1 VDDQPGRN
9 RRNALAWPLA
19 AVPLVVGAVL
29 MWGYELF
36 DQVASNRVVVV
47 SGFVCAVAAIVVV
60 MFLPTVQ
67 PTPDP
72 DGSDLDESDPDDSD
86 LDDSDPDDSDPDDS
100 ETDDSDDLDPDDLDS
115 DDLDL
120 DDPDLDDPDLDD
132 PDLDD
137 PDLLRPATLTWRRRT
152 ATEMLVSGVFGI
164 YAAFVL
170 SIDAWLLA
178 KNPDQEFS
186 CDISAVISCGE
197 VARTWQANLLSFPNA
212 FLGILFESVVLTVST
227 ALVAGVVFPR
237 WFMRCV
243 QALYTVALLFAVW
256 LFTQSYFVI
265 HVLCPW
271 CLLITFT
278 TILVWA
284 GLTRINIRDGH
295 LPTSPGV
302 RRFVVTATYWYLTV
316 AVCAVIVAMILGRY
330 GASLFVD

>member
-1 VDDQPGRN
+1 MDDQPGRN
-9 RRNALAWPLA
+9 LRDAVAWPLG
-19 AVPLVVGAVL
+19 AVLLVVGAVL

-36 DQVASNRVVVV
+36 DGVASNRIVVV

-60 MFLPTVQ
+60 MFLPTSQ
-67 PTPDP
+67 PGDP
-72 DGSDLDESDPDDSD
+72 DLDEPD
-86 LDDSDPDDSDPDDS
+86 LA
-100 ETDDSDDLDPDDLDS
+100 DLDPDLADLDPNDPDLD

-120 DDPDLDDPDLDD
+120 DDS
-132 PDLDD
+132 DLDD
-137 PDLLRPATLTWRRRT
+137 PDLLRPSTPAWRRRT
-152 ATEMLVSGVFGI
+152 ATEMLVSGVIGI

-178 KNPDQEFS
+178 KNPDQVFS
-186 CDISAVISCGE
+186 CDISSVISCGD
-197 VARTWQANLLSFPNA
+197 VARSWQANLLSFPNA
-212 FLGILFESVVLTVST
+212 FLGILFESVVLTVSL

-237 WFMRCV
+237 WFMRGV

-265 HVLCPW
+265 SALCPW

-302 RRFVVTATYWYLTV
+302 RRFIATTTYWYLAV
-316 AVCAVIVAMILGRY
+316 AVCAVIVAMILGKY
-330 GASLFVD
+330 GTSLFAD

>member
-1 VDDQPGRN
+1 MDDQPGRKV
-9 RRNALAWPLA
+9 RDAVAWSVGVVL
-19 AVPLVVGAVL
+19 VVVGAIL

-36 DQVASNRVVVV
+36 TGVEASDPGSQAANKIVVV
-47 SGFVCAVAAIVVV
+47 SGFVCAVVAIVVV
-60 MFLPTVQ
+60 MFGPSDQ
-67 PTPDP
+67 STPAPGP
-72 DGSDLDESDPDDSD
+72 DGS
-86 LDDSDPDDSDPDDS
+86 
-100 ETDDSDDLDPDDLDS
+100 
-115 DDLDL
+115 
-120 DDPDLDDPDLDD
+120 DLDD

-137 PDLLRPATLTWRRRT
+137 PDLLRPSTPVWRRRT
-152 ATEMLVSGVFGI
+152 ATEMLVSGVVGI

-178 KNPDQEFS
+178 KNPDRVFG
-186 CDISAVISCGE
+186 CDISTAISCGD
-197 VARTWQANLLSFPNA
+197 VARSWQANLLTFPNA

-237 WFMRCV
+237 WFMRGV

-265 HVLCPW
+265 HALCPW

-302 RRFVVTATYWYLTV
+302 RRLVVTTAYWYLAV
-316 AVCAVIVAMILGRY
+316 AVCAVIVAMILGKY
-330 GASLFVD
+330 GTTLLADPPPPPGQQVVHTESG